1 MTAPYLPIFQVNT
14 PVRMAISALTTS
26 AVTLYT
32 TPANVRANMQD
43 IVIAN
48 TTNGALTYT
57 IYLVPSGATAGTANA
72 LFYQVSLAANT
83 SYHWVGTQILF
94 AGDTIQAL
102 GSATGLTISIS
113 GQQAT

>member
-1 MTAPYLPIFQVNT
+1 MTTPYLPIYQVNT
-14 PVRMAISALTTS
+14 PVRMAISPLTTS
-26 AVTLYT
+26 ATTLYT
-32 TPANVRANMQD
+32 TPSNVRANVQD
-43 IVIAN
+43 IIIAN

-57 IYLVPSGATAGTANA
+57 VYLVPASATEGTANA
-72 LFYQVSLAANT
+72 LFYQVSLPANT
-83 SYHWVGTQILF
+83 SYHWVGSQILF